1 MFSDK
6 VWAMIHNRFKESP
19 DKRKWT
25 DDMSAADWW
34 IANDM
39 GDPYAEN
46 VEIVSPYQMPSGMMG
61 FFERLHHA
69 YNGTTTGFWDQND
82 GDEWEWYETWVLPFD
97 NPIARLWDNDEGNVY
112 TTRPTD
118 YFQDMR
124 YYFEN
129 EAPSE
134 IFQHENFN
142 KVAETFSWRPT
153 KPKAT
158 FYGAIN
164 KKVVE

>member
-6 VWAMIHNRFKESP
+6 VWAMIHNRFKEVSKYYTIVP
-19 DKRKWT
+19 WT

-39 GDPYAEN
+39 GNPYAEN
-46 VEIVSPYQMPSGMMG
+46 QEVVSEKAFPEDTVG

-69 YNGTTTGFWDQND
+69 YNGTKNGFWDRNG
-82 GDEWEWYETWVLPFD
+82 GDEWEWYEEWVLPFD
-97 NPIARLWDNDEGNVY
+97 NPIAELWEDDKGNDY
-112 TTRPTD
+112 TTQPTYHFD
-118 YFQDMR
+118 DMR
-124 YYFEN
+124 EYFN
-129 EAPSE
+129 NHAPPE
-134 IFQHENFN
+134 MFNHENFN
-142 KVAETFSWRPT
+142 KVAEIFSWRP
-153 KPKAT
+153 KSV